1 MYQKDLVRAAW
12 KAAGLYDEDDPRL
25 QQFLGL
31 LEDPAH
37 CWPELIA
44 ACRRDYA
51 AYKAR
56 LVQPILDSGDTLVRL
71 VVIRAAAQTD
81 EIKLL
86 ERYVAKSD
94 PARDTAE
101 LKAIALKGVRRLDRA
116 LTRKADL
123 PQAVRDMLA
132 SPVRAG

>member
-1 MYQKDLVRAAW
+1 MYQKDLVRGAW

-25 QQFLGL
+25 LRFLGL
-31 LEDPAH
+31 LEHPGY

-44 ACRRDYA
+44 ACRQEYA

-56 LVQPILDSGDTLVRL
+56 VVQPILDSGDTLVRL
-71 VVIRAAAQTD
+71 AVIRTAAEPD
-81 EIKLL
+81 ELKLL
-86 ERYVAKSD
+86 ERFVAASD

-101 LKAIALKGVRRLDRA
+101 LKAIALKGVTRLDRA
-116 LTRKADL
+116 LARKADL